1 MKTLLEIAK
10 NTHIRKQTLRIP
22 NDEEIELAIAWM
34 TDEITLGQF
43 SNAVW
48 QKKTNA
54 NGVGGKALY
63 TIAMW
68 LKGAYKTGKIVIK
81 N

>member
-1 MKTLLEIAK
+1 MV
-10 NTHIRKQTLRIP
+10 RKASLKMAT
-22 NDEEIELAIAWM
+22 DEEIELALAWM